1 MLNNVHSSFPDAFI
15 DWLLNAKH
23 YEDSKVSNLNP
34 TDILTWF
41 SECGGQY
48 HYNVERATMGE
59 VIDCEKISQC
69 GHLFQTWGNKSLPG
83 EIIKYLKI

>member
-1 MLNNVHSSFPDAFI
+1 MLNNLYSSFPDAFI

-23 YEDSKVSNLNP
+23 YEDSKVSNLNQQMY
-34 TDILTWF
+34 WHG

-59 VIDCEKISQC
+59 ELTVRRCHNVGTCSK
-69 GHLFQTWGNKSLPG
+69 PG
-83 EIIKYLKI
+83 VTKVYLGR